1 MTAVLFCMAMIIEI
15 VYVFM
20 SPVPKELENKY
31 LLIGIAFI
39 CAADFTY
46 HIDYTTIKMYV
57 FALLGT
63 IAIPL
68 MVYIY
73 TNVSIY
79 SVKVV
84 LYHFGWQAAL

>member
-39 CAADFTY
+39 CAAIY
-46 HIDYTTIKMYV
+46 ISYRLYNNKNVCICTIRNNSNFNISY
-57 FALLGT
+57 
-63 IAIPL
+63 
-68 MVYIY
+68 
-73 TNVSIY
+73 
-79 SVKVV
+79 
-84 LYHFGWQAAL
+84 